1 MTSQQNDSKRHSV
14 HTASAVSRA
23 KHRLGAPPLRARL
36 TMFAAAC
43 PMIAQ
48 ALMMVILLL
57 HGQWLFAAMIAPG
70 IFACLVSLLLTL
82 PSPPGPEK
90 APDPQQAT
98 IDVGITGDADDR
110 AADLRHAPS
119 QPIESLLHFAR
130 LPWRAIVGR
139 WLEPLDLAVPI
150 GMTGSEPLML
160 DLNRQGPHALVAGT
174 TGSGKSVLL
183 QSWCLALA
191 SMNGPE
197 HLNFVFLDFKGGS
210 AFRKLERLPHTVGS
224 VCDLDLNHAVRALRA
239 LELELRRREHLV
251 AAERVGSIGQLQSP
265 PPSLIVVID
274 EFHALNNQLPDY
286 VDRLVRIASLGR
298 SLGMHVIACTQNP
311 LGQVS
316 ADMKANMALNICL
329 RVRDGLQ
336 SIELL
341 GDGRA
346 ASISPSAPGCAW
358 RNDGE
363 SVEPFRCAFVSDIGA
378 MVEAAR
384 TAAAFHGLVH
394 ASALFT
400 APLPRIVEADMLPAR
415 SSDVPSVPFALADDG
430 IGIDVAE
437 LAVNAGNV
445 GIIGSAG
452 RGKSTILALLAHRS
466 RDILGLCVRWTRRE
480 GRAFVT
486 STVRHH
492 RRVRFSSESPPPVSP
507 HLLWLVDDAD
517 TLFDPFGTDP
527 LCARLKDALG
537 DHDVTVVFAVETSK
551 HIRIPEH
558 CGTRIVFPTGERTV
572 DLMDGIPAGLLSQ
585 CGPDDIMTAGRA
597 VLLREGNALWIQC
610 AMAKI

>member
-48 ALMMVILLL
+48 ALRMVILLL

-224 VCDLDLNHAVRALRA
+224 VCDLDLAHAVRALRA
-239 LELELRRREHLV
+239 LEAELTRREQLS
-251 AAERVGSIGQLQSP
+251 AAVHASDIRDMVNP
-265 PPSLIVVID
+265 PPRLIVVID
-274 EFHALNNQLPDY
+274 EFHALRDRLPDY
-286 VDRLVRIASLGR
+286 MQRLNRLASLGR
-298 SLGMHVIACTQNP
+298 SLGMHLIVCTQNP
-311 LGQVS
+311 MGQVH
-316 ADMKANMALNICL
+316 ADMKANISLSICL
-329 RVRDGLQ
+329 RVTDQMQSNELIGTKDAALIPPAFPGAAYCHDGQ
-336 SIELL
+336 
-341 GDGRA
+341 RT
-346 ASISPSAPGCAW
+346 
-358 RNDGE
+358 
-363 SVEPFRCAFVSDIGA
+363 VPFRCSAVHDIDS
-378 MVEAAR
+378 
-384 TAAAFHGLVH
+384 LVH
-394 ASALFT
+394 AINTASAFSGTTNPSPLFSAPLAPHAGKDDLT
-400 APLPRIVEADMLPAR
+400 APQREAWHH
-415 SSDVPSVPFALADDG
+415 VPFALSDDG
-430 IGIDVAE
+430 VLISTAFLDVGHGNIAVIGAC
-437 LAVNAGNV
+437 
-445 GIIGSAG
+445 GSGKTNLLLCCASRLYESG
-452 RGKSTILALLAHRS
+452 RCTIRFTRKTNS
-466 RDILGLCVRWTRRE
+466 EWTTDD
-480 GRAFVT
+480 GRI
-486 STVRHH
+486 
-492 RRVRFSSESPPPVSP
+492 SPQ
-507 HLLWLVDDAD
+507 HERTIWFVDDAD
-517 TLFDPFGTDP
+517 ELLSPFAAMPEADKLKTALADPS
-527 LCARLKDALG
+527 
-537 DHDVTVVFAVETSK
+537 VTVIAAVEKPQSTLLE
-551 HIRIPEH
+551 R
-558 CGTRIVFPTGERTV
+558 CLTRVAFPCGERATDV
-572 DLMDGIPAGLLSQ
+572 MMGIPSAVLDGF
-585 CGPDDIMTAGRA
+585 GVDDYAIAGRGVFIQQA
-597 VLLREGNALWIQC
+597 RACPVQC
-610 AMAKI
+610 AEFQGF